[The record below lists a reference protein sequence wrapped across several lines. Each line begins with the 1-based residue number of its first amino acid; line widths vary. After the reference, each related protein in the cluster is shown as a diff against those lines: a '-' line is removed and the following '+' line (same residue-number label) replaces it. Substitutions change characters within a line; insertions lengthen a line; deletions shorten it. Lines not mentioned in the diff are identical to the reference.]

1 MDDSV
6 NKQIETA
13 ERLARIE
20 TKLDLHFTRTDAV
33 ETRLKSLEA
42 KVHYFGGGLAVL
54 AVAAPYFIKKVF
66 GV

>member
-1 MDDSV
+1 MEDV

-20 TKLDLHFTRTDAV
+20 TKLDLHFSRTDAV

-42 KVHYFGGGLAVL
+42 KVHYYAGGLAVFTVV
-54 AVAAPYFIKKVF
+54 VAMFAKKVL